1 MGPRKILFLIFLL
14 VAVAFFIDLP
24 REFNIGSKKINLPVI
39 SISMGNFQFQRDLE
53 PKLGL
58 DVSGGSHL
66 TFEADMSMLKPED
79 RDAAHQASRETV
91 SRRVNLFGV
100 SEPVVQT
107 SKVEDSYRIVV
118 ELPGVT
124 DTGQAV
130 SLIGQTAQLVF
141 AEYILIS
148 PSPIPKQE
156 EATPSAQLI
165 PTDLTGKDVT
175 RAQVEFDP
183 NTGKP
188 VVGLQFTP
196 EGSKKFETLTDRN
209 IGKPIAIVL
218 DRNVVSAPIVEQKIS
233 GNAIIQGQ
241 FTVDYAREL
250 AALIN
255 AGALPV
261 PLKIIE
267 QRTVGPTLGKES
279 INASVRAGLV
289 GVGAVALF
297 MILYYGRMGVI
308 STVSLLIYGI
318 LTFALFKFIPVVLT
332 LPGIAGFLLSVGMA
346 VDSNILIFERFK
358 EEIRRGLGF
367 ADALESAFGRAWD
380 SIRDAN
386 IATLLTSFI
395 LFNPLNWDFLHTS
408 GPVRGFAATLALGV
422 FMSLFTGVVVTRT
435 LLRVFSRK

>member
-148 PSPIPKQE
+148 PSPIAKQE